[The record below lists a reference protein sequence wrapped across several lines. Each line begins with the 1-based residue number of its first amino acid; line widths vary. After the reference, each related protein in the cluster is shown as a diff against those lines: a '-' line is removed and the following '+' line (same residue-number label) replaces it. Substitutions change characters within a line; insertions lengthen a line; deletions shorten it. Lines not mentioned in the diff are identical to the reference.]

1 MSGEYLLVILGVFGF
16 MAIVVGTM
24 TSWALAR
31 TSPTHRRLR
40 QAPPS
45 YATAGVGAPRQLV
58 EKPSGRMDRLSR
70 MVPKKSPADLSRLR
84 RRLAQAGH
92 RRLRDGIV
100 YRVAELLSPIVL
112 VGTVALIFGVY
123 TEQAIAAIAIAALV
137 GFFLPGLVLDYQIA
151 QRKKMIR
158 NGLPDAL
165 DLMIVCV
172 EAGDSLEQAIAK
184 ALDELDISHPA
195 LADELEVVSLET
207 LAGKPRIEALRNF
220 ADRTQVDDVRSLVAI
235 LVQTEPFGTNV
246 AHALRTQADVSRTKR
261 RQRAEERAQK
271 IGVKLVFPLV
281 FLLFPAFYVVTLG
294 PAVIKYV
301 NVFKGEIIQSV
312 DQR

>member
-1 MSGEYLLVILGVFGF
+1 MSSEYFLVLIGVFGF

-40 QAPPS
+40 QASPS
-45 YATAGVGAPRQLV
+45 YATAGVGAVRQLV
-58 EKPSGRMDRLSR
+58 EKPSERMDRFSR
-70 MVPKKSPADLSRLR
+70 MVPKKSPAEMSRLR
-84 RRLAQAGH
+84 GRLAQAGY
-92 RRLRDGIV
+92 RRVRDGIV
-100 YRVAELLSPIVL
+100 YRLAEVLTPLVL

-137 GFFLPGLVLDYQIA
+137 GFFLPGLILDYQIA
-151 QRKKMIR
+151 RRKKMIR

-172 EAGDSLEQAIAK
+172 EAGASLEQGIAK
-184 ALDELDISHPA
+184 ARDELDISHPD

-220 ADRTQVDDVRSLVAI
+220 ADRTQVEDVRSLVAI
-235 LVQTEPFGTNV
+235 LVQTERFGTNV
-246 AHALRTQADVSRTKR
+246 ADALRTQADVSRTKR

-301 NVFKGEIIQSV
+301 NVFKGDIIQSV
-312 DQR
+312 DQQ